1 MSVFDLIYT
10 IMLNVIVNV
19 KLKTKYEKE
28 YEKIA
33 RQPKNIKQQLTQN
46 SVSSSEEKICIFF
59 FCC

>member
-1 MSVFDLIYT
+1 
-10 IMLNVIVNV
+10 MLNVIVNV

-46 SVSSSEEKICIFF
+46 SVSSSEEKICIFLLGMKQIN
-59 FCC
+59 